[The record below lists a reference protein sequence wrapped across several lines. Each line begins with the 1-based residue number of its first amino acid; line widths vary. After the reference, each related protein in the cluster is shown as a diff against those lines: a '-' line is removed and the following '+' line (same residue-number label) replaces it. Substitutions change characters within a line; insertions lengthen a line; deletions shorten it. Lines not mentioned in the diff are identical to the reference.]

1 MKCPIC
7 NVEIPTTETIE
18 FSFNNNE
25 DVEVRLAGKCPVC
38 GTPYIWT
45 SVFKFDHSYELEVD
59 E

>member
-7 NVEIPTTETIE
+7 NVEIPATETVE
-18 FSFNNNE
+18 FSFNNDE
-25 DVEVRLAGKCPVC
+25 DVEVRVAGKCPSC

-45 SVFKFDHSYELEVD
+45 DVFKYSHSCELEVD